1 MLIGQSLFAPNGS
14 TVTYY
19 GPWMPRQGNT
29 FLAVVQVMK
38 QSASGWSVVCDI
50 ETKNAEDPDSAV
62 GSPIGTV
69 TITTPTT
76 GRATATG
83 CLELVRTKYSVTGS
97 GGDRWLHLRANPPI
111 WLPN

>member
-19 GPWMPRQGNT
+19 GPWMPRQGNV
-29 FLAVVQVMK
+29 FIAVLEVIK
-38 QSASGWSVVCDI
+38 QSASGWSVTCDI

-62 GSPIGTV
+62 GSPIGTISM
-69 TITTPTT
+69 TST
-76 GRATATG
+76 GTQRATATG
-83 CLELVRTKYSVTGS
+83 CLELVRMKFSVSGS
-97 GGDRWLHLRANPPI
+97 GADRWLHLRANPPI